1 MTQASSLATGDW
13 LSQYCLSSQVS
24 TQKKQ
29 WNLNSDVPRSFFK
42 VLDLQFMCPAHPLKR
57 RRGGPKSPK
66 VERKDWIELWWK
78 LKVSDAER
86 KKSQV
91 FEDMTVRSLEGQAD
105 VVKRLYFLST
115 RTSSLG
121 GNFSWLSVKVS
132 IYKALNGKHMTPS
145 RDQGWA
151 GLPAIN

>member
-1 MTQASSLATGDW
+1 MPLWHKPPPWLLVTDSLNIVYHLRFRPRKNSETWTQMFLAHFLKSWIYNLCVPPILLKDVGVVWRSSA
-13 LSQYCLSSQVS
+13 
-24 TQKKQ
+24 
-29 WNLNSDVPRSFFK
+29 R
-42 VLDLQFMCPAHPLKR
+42 
-57 RRGGPKSPK
+57 
-66 VERKDWIELWWK
+66 IELWWK
-78 LKVSDAER
+78 LKVSDAEN
-86 KKSQV
+86 KKSRV